1 MGHRFT
7 FARIFGPRFSR
18 NTCLTHRAP
27 SNFSP
32 AIEVTR
38 NMKERASPKRF
49 RGGVSPRRGCARGQ
63 GSGVETEGEE
73 AYSRLKAWPARQGKP
88 STHTTMSYLAFL
100 TFFSPQKCYGLPSDS
115 LAAMVCSR
123 CLFSSDDLR
132 RIIHQWMPHYHFEL
146 QLSCPECN
154 GLLDRSLLA
163 MVLAWQPWCEAVA
176 SIKVPICVASD
187 IYGCRTFIS
196 NHN

>member
-1 MGHRFT
+1 MCHRFT

-27 SNFSP
+27 SNFYP

-38 NMKERASPKRF
+38 N
-49 RGGVSPRRGCARGQ
+49 RGGASPRRGCVRGQ
-63 GSGVETEGEE
+63 GSGVKTDIL
-73 AYSRLKAWPARQGKP
+73 RCHTWPF
-88 STHTTMSYLAFL
+88 SH
-100 TFFSPQKCYGLPSDS
+100 FFSPQKCYGLPSDS

-123 CLFSSDDLR
+123 CLFSRDDLR